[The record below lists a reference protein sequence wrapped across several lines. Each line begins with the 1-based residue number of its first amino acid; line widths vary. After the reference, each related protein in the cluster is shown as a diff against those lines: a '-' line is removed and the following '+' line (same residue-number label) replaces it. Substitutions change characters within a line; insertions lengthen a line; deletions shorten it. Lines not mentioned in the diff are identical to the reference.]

1 MGKWTGS
8 QAGDRDNNKRNGVKL
23 ESSMFEVEGFE
34 EVQLLE
40 IKKTPD
46 VTIRVGSWR

>member
-1 MGKWTGS
+1 MDWKSSWRW
-8 QAGDRDNNKRNGVKL
+8 RDNNKRNGVKSDSSLL
-23 ESSMFEVEGFE
+23 EVEVFEV
-34 EVQLLE
+34 VQLLE